1 MALFKLALKNAY
13 AKPGRFLLTSLAV
26 LIGVALTTAVFVF
39 TDSLRETF
47 GGLSDDIESGYDLA
61 VRSEIPFGSRL
72 NAAPIDLEL
81 PEQLSA
87 IEGVAAVQPR
97 VIEFGIVPN
106 KADGSAAL
114 ATRGPNIGI
123 NWEDSSPTPRLYIA
137 EGSPPVSITEF
148 VVDIDTAKGKSGNDF
163 VVGQEYDLQTPQG
176 LRTLVLTGTFTFA
189 NPEEN
194 ASIGSKLVA
203 MDTNSAVEL
212 FNSGIGFDD
221 ITLTIDTKYEEDMVV
236 KAIETVLPDGLEV
249 LTRSDLVEEQVD
261 TFNEFINIF
270 QTILLV
276 FAFIILFVAAFIIYN
291 VFSIIVGQRIQ
302 EIGLLRALGATGKQ
316 VTNSI
321 VAEALF
327 VGIFA
332 TVTGIALGF
341 PIAFGLQELLA
352 ALNFG
357 PDENSLPLRPTT
369 LIVGAILGIGL
380 TLTAAVWPALRARS
394 ISPMAA
400 LRSGLSTAY
409 TIPKNYLLG
418 AFLTTLGVFAITLG
432 FILDQW
438 LVMLPLGVLAGIFLF
453 LGLSRFSNILGKLS
467 FLSLG
472 MGLLVAALTANLSTS
487 MLMALLGAAALNSFL
502 GINLLSPLFAGKVTY
517 FLGFPTAKLG
527 VPSKMARRNAGR
539 SPERTATAASAL
551 MIGLALVATVSV
563 ISESLKSTVS
573 EVLEEDVISDWWV
586 QGESLGPEPLGFSP
600 TITAEIATLPEV
612 EEVLAM
618 QLSDEGLRTVIDQ
631 KVKRVYSADLSS
643 VPKYFNI
650 GISEVDESLLGNNAV
665 YLHEEEAEKYGVG
678 VGSTLEVEFVDQS
691 QKALNVAGIFTSK
704 SIIDS
709 GWLLDSSVYASN
721 VNLVPQSDDFVG
733 VLVKDGVSEEGVR
746 EAINS
751 VLEGYAQVEAQ
762 TKEELKDQAQSQIDQ
777 TLTVVSVLLF
787 ISVVLAVLGV
797 AITLALSVFER
808 TREIGLTRAVGA
820 TRKQMKRTVRVEGI
834 LVALFGGV
842 LGIGLGLIF
851 GMACVQIIPDDFVS
865 ELAIPWRNI
874 FRNLVIAG
882 VAGSLAAYFPARR
895 AAKLNVL
902 DAINHE

>member
-1 MALFKLALKNAY
+1 MALFKLARKNAY

-61 VRSEIPFGSRL
+61 VRSEIPFGNRL
-72 NAAPIDLEL
+72 NAAPIDLGL
-81 PEQLSA
+81 PEQLSK
-87 IEGVAAVQPR
+87 IEGVVAVQPR
-97 VIEFGIVPN
+97 VIEFGIVAN

-114 ATRGPNIGI
+114 ASRGPNIGI
-123 NWEDSSPTPRLYIA
+123 NWEDSSPTPRLFIA
-137 EGSPPVSITEF
+137 EGRPPVSITEF
-148 VVDIDTAKGKSGNDF
+148 AVDIDTANDDDF
-163 VVGQEYDLQTPQG
+163 VVGQKYDLQTPQG
-176 LRTLVLTGTFTFA
+176 LRNLVLTGTFTFA

-194 ASIGSKLVA
+194 ASIGSKLIA
-203 MDTNSAVEL
+203 MDTKSAVEL
-212 FNSGIGFDD
+212 FNSGVGYDD
-221 ITLTIDTKYEEDMVV
+221 ITLTIDSSYAEATIVENVED
-236 KAIETVLPDGLEV
+236 VLPSGLEV
-249 LTRSDLVEEQVD
+249 LTRSDLVSEQAD

-270 QTILLV
+270 RTILLV

-291 VFSIIVGQRIQ
+291 VFSIIIGQRIQ

-316 VTNSI
+316 ITNSI
-321 VAEALF
+321 VTEALF

-332 TVTGIALGF
+332 TITGIALGF

-369 LIVGAILGIGL
+369 VIVGAILGIGL

-400 LRSGLSTAY
+400 LRSGSATAY
-409 TIPKNYLLG
+409 TIPKNFLAGSMLTILGLL
-418 AFLTTLGVFAITLG
+418 AIVLG
-432 FILDQW
+432 FIIDEW
-438 LVMLPLGVLAGIFLF
+438 LFMLPLGVLAGIFLF
-453 LGLSRFSNILGKLS
+453 LGLSRFSNIIGKLS

-472 MGLLVAALTANLSTS
+472 MALLITALTADLSTS

-502 GINLLSPLFAGKVTY
+502 GINLLSPLFAGRVTY
-517 FLGFPTAKLG
+517 FLGLPTAKLG

-563 ISESLKSTVS
+563 ISESLKATVS
-573 EVLEEDVISDWWV
+573 EILEEDVISDWWV

-600 TITAEIATLPEV
+600 TITAEIADLPEV
-612 EEVLAM
+612 KEVLAM
-618 QLSDEGLRTVIDQ
+618 QLSDEGLRTVVDQ
-631 KVKRVYSADLSS
+631 KVKRVYSADLTS

-650 GISEVDESLLGNNAV
+650 GLSDKDESLIGNNAI
-665 YLHEEEAEKYGVG
+665 YLHEDEAEKYGVV

-691 QKALNVAGIFTSK
+691 QRALNVAGIFTSK

-721 VNLVPQSDDFVG
+721 ENLVPKSDDFVG
-733 VLVKDGVSEEGVR
+733 VLVRDGVNEQSAR
-746 EAINS
+746 EAINA
-751 VLEGYAQVEAQ
+751 VLEGYEQIEAKTKAEFEDEAQ
-762 TKEELKDQAQSQIDQ
+762 DQIDQ

-787 ISVVLAVLGV
+787 ISVILAVLGV

-820 TRKQMKRTVRVEGI
+820 TRKQIKRTVRVEGI

-842 LGIGLGLIF
+842 LGVALGLIF

-865 ELAIPWRNI
+865 ELAIPWGNI
-874 FRNLVIAG
+874 LRNLLIAG

>member
-1 MALFKLALKNAY
+1 MALFKLARKNAY

-61 VRSEIPFGSRL
+61 VRSEIPFGNRL
-72 NAAPIDLEL
+72 NAAPIDLGL
-81 PEQLSA
+81 PEELSK
-87 IEGVAAVQPR
+87 IEGVVAVQPR
-97 VIEFGIVPN
+97 VIEFGIVAN

-114 ATRGPNIGI
+114 ASRGPNIGI
-123 NWEDSSPTPRLYIA
+123 NWEDSSPTPRLFIA
-137 EGSPPVSITEF
+137 EGRPPVSITEF
-148 VVDIDTAKGKSGNDF
+148 AVDIDTANDDDF
-163 VVGQEYDLQTPQG
+163 VVGQKYDLQTPQG
-176 LRTLVLTGTFTFA
+176 LRNLVLTGTFTFA

-194 ASIGSKLVA
+194 ASIGSKLIA
-203 MDTNSAVEL
+203 MDTRSAVEL
-212 FNSGIGFDD
+212 FNSGVGYDD
-221 ITLTIDTKYEEDMVV
+221 ITLTIESSYAEATIVENVED
-236 KAIETVLPDGLEV
+236 VLPSGLEV
-249 LTRSDLVEEQVD
+249 LTRSDLVSEQAD

-270 QTILLV
+270 RTILLV

-291 VFSIIVGQRIQ
+291 VFSIIIGQRIQ

-321 VAEALF
+321 VTEALF

-332 TVTGIALGF
+332 TITGIALGF

-369 LIVGAILGIGL
+369 VIVGAILGIGL

-400 LRSGLSTAY
+400 LRSGSATAY
-409 TIPKNYLLG
+409 TIPKNYLAGSMLTILG
-418 AFLTTLGVFAITLG
+418 LLAIVLG
-432 FILDQW
+432 FIIDEW
-438 LVMLPLGVLAGIFLF
+438 LFMLPLGVLAGIFLF
-453 LGLSRFSNILGKLS
+453 LGLSRFSNIIGKLS

-472 MGLLVAALTANLSTS
+472 MALLITALTADLSTS

-502 GINLLSPLFAGKVTY
+502 GINLLSPLFAGRVTY
-517 FLGFPTAKLG
+517 FLGLPTAKLG

-563 ISESLKSTVS
+563 ISESLKATVS
-573 EVLEEDVISDWWV
+573 EILEEDVISDWWV

-600 TITAEIATLPEV
+600 TITAEIAALPEV
-612 EEVLAM
+612 KEVLAM
-618 QLSDEGLRTVIDQ
+618 QLSDEGLRTVVDQ
-631 KVKRVYSADLSS
+631 KVKRVYSADLTS

-650 GISEVDESLLGNNAV
+650 GLSDKDESLIGNNAI
-665 YLHEEEAEKYGVG
+665 YLHEDEAEKYGVV

-691 QKALNVAGIFTSK
+691 KRALNVAGIFTSK

-709 GWLLDSSVYASN
+709 GWLLDSSVYAAN
-721 VNLVPQSDDFVG
+721 ENLVQKPDDFVG
-733 VLVKDGVSEEGVR
+733 VLVRDGVSEENAR
-746 EAINS
+746 EAINA
-751 VLEGYAQVEAQ
+751 VLEGYEQIEAKTKAEFEDEAQ
-762 TKEELKDQAQSQIDQ
+762 DQIDQ

-787 ISVVLAVLGV
+787 ISVILAVLGV

-820 TRKQMKRTVRVEGI
+820 TRKQIKRTVRVEGI

-842 LGIGLGLIF
+842 LGVALGLIF

-865 ELAIPWRNI
+865 ELAIPWGNI
-874 FRNLVIAG
+874 FRNLLIAG

>member
-1 MALFKLALKNAY
+1 MALFKLARKNAY

-61 VRSEIPFGSRL
+61 VRSEIPFGNRL
-72 NAAPIDLEL
+72 NAAPIDLGL
-81 PEQLSA
+81 PEELSK
-87 IEGVAAVQPR
+87 IEGVVAVQPR
-97 VIEFGIVPN
+97 VIEFGIVAN

-114 ATRGPNIGI
+114 ASRGPNIGI
-123 NWEDSSPTPRLYIA
+123 NWEDSSPTPRLFIA
-137 EGSPPVSITEF
+137 EGRPPVSITEF
-148 VVDIDTAKGKSGNDF
+148 AVDIDTANDDDF
-163 VVGQEYDLQTPQG
+163 VVGQKYDLQTPQG
-176 LRTLVLTGTFTFA
+176 LRNLVLTGTFTFA

-194 ASIGSKLVA
+194 ASIGSKLIA
-203 MDTNSAVEL
+203 MDTRSAVEL
-212 FNSGIGFDD
+212 FNSGVGYDD
-221 ITLTIDTKYEEDMVV
+221 ITLTIESSYAEATIVENVED
-236 KAIETVLPDGLEV
+236 VLPSGLEV
-249 LTRSDLVEEQVD
+249 LTRSDLVSEQAD

-270 QTILLV
+270 RTILLV

-291 VFSIIVGQRIQ
+291 VFSIIIGQRIQ

-316 VTNSI
+316 ITNSI
-321 VAEALF
+321 VTEALF

-332 TVTGIALGF
+332 TVTGVALGF

-369 LIVGAILGIGL
+369 VIVGAILGIGL

-400 LRSGLSTAY
+400 LRSDSATAY
-409 TIPKNYLLG
+409 TIPKNFLAGSMLTILGLL
-418 AFLTTLGVFAITLG
+418 AIVLG
-432 FILDQW
+432 FIIDEW
-438 LVMLPLGVLAGIFLF
+438 LFMLPLGVLAGIFLF
-453 LGLSRFSNILGKLS
+453 LGLSRFSNIIGKLS

-472 MGLLVAALTANLSTS
+472 MALLITALTADLSTS

-502 GINLLSPLFAGKVTY
+502 GINLLSPLFAGRVTY
-517 FLGFPTAKLG
+517 FLGLPTAKLG

-563 ISESLKSTVS
+563 ISESLKATVS
-573 EVLEEDVISDWWV
+573 EILEEDVISDWWV

-600 TITAEIATLPEV
+600 TITAEIAALPEV
-612 EEVLAM
+612 KEVLAM
-618 QLSDEGLRTVIDQ
+618 QLSDEGLRTVVDQ
-631 KVKRVYSADLSS
+631 KVKRVYSADLTS

-650 GISEVDESLLGNNAV
+650 GLSDKDESLIGNNAI
-665 YLHEEEAEKYGVG
+665 YLHEDEAEKYGVV

-691 QKALNVAGIFTSK
+691 QRALNVAGIFTSK

-721 VNLVPQSDDFVG
+721 ENLVPKSDDFVG
-733 VLVKDGVSEEGVR
+733 VLVRDGVNEQSAR
-746 EAINS
+746 EAINA
-751 VLEGYAQVEAQ
+751 VLEGYEQIEAKTKAEFEDEAQ
-762 TKEELKDQAQSQIDQ
+762 DQIDQ

-787 ISVVLAVLGV
+787 ISVILAVLGV

-820 TRKQMKRTVRVEGI
+820 TRKQIKRTVRVEGI

-842 LGIGLGLIF
+842 LGVALGLIF

-865 ELAIPWRNI
+865 ELAIPWGNI
-874 FRNLVIAG
+874 FRNLLIAG

>member
-1 MALFKLALKNAY
+1 MALFKLARKNAY

-61 VRSEIPFGSRL
+61 VRSEIPFGNRL
-72 NAAPIDLEL
+72 NAAPIDLGL
-81 PEQLSA
+81 PEQLA
-87 IEGVAAVQPR
+87 EIEGVVAVQPR
-97 VIEFGIVPN
+97 VIEFGIVAN

-114 ATRGPNIGI
+114 ASRGPNIGI
-123 NWEDSSPTPRLYIA
+123 NWEDSSPTPRLFIA
-137 EGSPPVSITEF
+137 EGRPPISITEF
-148 VVDIDTAKGKSGNDF
+148 AVDIDTANDDDF
-163 VVGQEYDLQTPQG
+163 VVGQKYDLQTPQG
-176 LRTLVLTGTFTFA
+176 LRNLVLTGTFTFA

-194 ASIGSKLVA
+194 ASIGSKLIA
-203 MDTNSAVEL
+203 MDTRSAVEL
-212 FNSGIGFDD
+212 FNSGVGYDD
-221 ITLTIDTKYEEDMVV
+221 ITLTIESSYTEATIVENVED
-236 KAIETVLPDGLEV
+236 VLPSGLEV
-249 LTRSDLVEEQVD
+249 LTRSDLVSEQAD

-270 QTILLV
+270 RTILLV

-291 VFSIIVGQRIQ
+291 VFSIIIGQRIQ

-316 VTNSI
+316 ITNSI
-321 VAEALF
+321 VTEALF

-369 LIVGAILGIGL
+369 VIVGAILGIGL

-400 LRSGLSTAY
+400 LRSGSATAY
-409 TIPKNYLLG
+409 TIPKNVLAGSMLTILGLL
-418 AFLTTLGVFAITLG
+418 AIVLG
-432 FILDQW
+432 FIIDKW
-438 LVMLPLGVLAGIFLF
+438 LFMLPLGVLAGIFLF
-453 LGLSRFSNILGKLS
+453 LGLSRFSNIIGKLS

-472 MGLLVAALTANLSTS
+472 MALLITALTADLSTS

-502 GINLLSPLFAGKVTY
+502 GINLLSPLFAGRVTY
-517 FLGFPTAKLG
+517 FLGLPTAKLG

-563 ISESLKSTVS
+563 ISESLKATVS
-573 EVLEEDVISDWWV
+573 EILEEDVISDWWV

-600 TITAEIATLPEV
+600 TITAEIAALPEV
-612 EEVLAM
+612 KEVLAM
-618 QLSDEGLRTVIDQ
+618 QLSDEGLRTVVDQ
-631 KVKRVYSADLSS
+631 KVKRVYSADLTS

-650 GISEVDESLLGNNAV
+650 GLSDKDESLIGNNAI
-665 YLHEEEAEKYGVG
+665 YLHEDEAEKYGVV

-691 QKALNVAGIFTSK
+691 KRALNVAGIFTSK

-721 VNLVPQSDDFVG
+721 ENLVPKSDDFVG
-733 VLVKDGVSEEGVR
+733 VLVRDGVNEQSAR

-751 VLEGYAQVEAQ
+751 VLEGYEQIEAKTKAEFEDEAQ
-762 TKEELKDQAQSQIDQ
+762 DQIDQ
-777 TLTVVSVLLF
+777 TLTVVSVLLS
-787 ISVVLAVLGV
+787 ISVILAVLGV

-820 TRKQMKRTVRVEGI
+820 TRKQIKRTVRVEGI

-842 LGIGLGLIF
+842 LGVALGLIF

-865 ELAIPWRNI
+865 ELAIPWGNI
-874 FRNLVIAG
+874 FRNLLIAG